1 MSPFLDSIAQRIEQ
15 QVSTLRVGGSSPSG
29 VASYRKKSVI
39 TYIGLDGEM
48 SSADID
54 SGGKL
59 IQIGMAKYV
68 DGKMQSIGY
77 LLNPGVMDWSEEA
90 ESVHKFTKAQIEL
103 EGEDPAMVDSLLAN
117 WANSTSGNR
126 DFVMVGFN
134 VGSFDRP
141 YVKQS
146 LPILYKKFSRRSV
159 DLNSVI
165 FAMSD
170 SHSEFERIKANAKE
184 YAFDKMQGMFDGFKD
199 RQHDA
204 EYDAVMS
211 LYCFE
216 YLRSLI
222 K

>member
-1 MSPFLDSIAQRIEQ
+1 M
-15 QVSTLRVGGSSPSG
+15 
-29 VASYRKKSVI
+29 I

-48 SSADID
+48 SSADIET
-54 SGGKL
+54 GGKL
-59 IQIGMAKYV
+59 IQIGMAKIV
-68 DGKMQSIGY
+68 DGQMESIGY

-90 ESVHKFTKAQIEL
+90 EAVHQFTKSQIESD
-103 EGEDPAMVDSLLAN
+103 GEDPAVVDPILAD
-117 WANSTSGNR
+117 WANRTTERR

-141 YVKQS
+141 FIKQS
-146 LPILYKKFSRRSV
+146 LPILFGRFSRRSV
-159 DLNSVI
+159 DLNSLI
-165 FAMSD
+165 FALSD
-170 SHSEFERIKANAKE
+170 TNSQFERIKGRSKD
-184 YAFDKMQGMFDGFKD
+184 YAFEKMYGMFDGFKD

-216 YLRSLI
+216 YIRTLM